1 MGNFREKSVFAT
13 YYENPSEKVVKKGC
27 WLPVGKNTQN
37 AAAGEVLA
45 LVNTDSY
52 HSNIGFQQAYPKKKP
67 FRGHQQS
74 FFLSPFRFLGF

>member
-1 MGNFREKSVFAT
+1 MDEFREKSVFAA
-13 YYENPSEKVVKKGC
+13 YYENPSEKAVKKGC

-37 AAAGEVLA
+37 AAAGEVLT

-52 HSNIGFQQAYPKKKP
+52 HSNIRFHQANPKKS